1 MNMSGGSMAFD
12 TTKYGTLLA
21 ASLPQAIT
29 TDEENDARIEELEA
43 YSFAGDLT
51 PEQEAYVKVL
61 AILIETY
68 EQRYRLSRTLE
79 PVQAIKVLMS
89 NRELKQTDLVPVIG
103 NKSHVSE
110 ILSGKRDLSKSHIQK
125 LSEFFRVSPEV
136 FFPLPKGA

>member
-1 MNMSGGSMAFD
+1 MSGSTAFD
-12 TTKYGTLLA
+12 PRKYGILLA

-51 PEQEAYVKVL
+51 PEQEAYAKVL

-68 EQRYRLSRTLE
+68 EQRYRLSRTLDPIE
-79 PVQAIKVLMS
+79 AIKVLMS
-89 NRELKQTDLVPVIG
+89 NRELKQADLVPVIG

-110 ILSGKRDLSKSHIQK
+110 ILCGKRDLSKSHIQR
-125 LSEFFRVSPEV
+125 LSKYFRVSPEV